1 MKKSMIKVMALS
13 LVMVIMV
20 GVLASCGGLSG
31 TYESKVEAF
40 GQSVSSSYKFSGS
53 KVEAS
58 TKTTILGN
66 INTETVKGTYK
77 ISDDGTEITFDFEE
91 EKGAFHDGT
100 FTFEKGEDYV
110 KIAGVQYTKK

>member
-20 GVLASCGGLSG
+20 SVLASCGALSG
-31 TYESKVEAF
+31 TYESKVELL
-40 GQSVSSSYKFSGS
+40 GQSASVSYKFSGN
-53 KVEAS
+53 KVEGTS
-58 TKTTILGN
+58 KTTLLGN

-77 ISDDGTEITFDFEE
+77 VDGDEITFNFDE
-91 EKGAFHDGT
+91 EKASFNDGT
-100 FTFEKGEDYV
+100 YTFEKGEDYV